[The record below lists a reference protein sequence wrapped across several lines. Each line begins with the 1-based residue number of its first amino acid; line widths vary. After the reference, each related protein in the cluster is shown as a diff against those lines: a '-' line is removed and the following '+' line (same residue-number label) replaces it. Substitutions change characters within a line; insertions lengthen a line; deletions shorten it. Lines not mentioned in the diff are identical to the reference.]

1 MIVLLQLMSVLEL
14 NIDISEVFLM
24 NDAQIRY
31 YIEMERKKGTT
42 TDELIFILSDNG
54 IPIYEISNYLD
65 ISVKHVEMVLSDG

>member
-1 MIVLLQLMSVLEL
+1 MSVLEL

-31 YIEMERKKGTT
+31 FIEMERKKGTT

-54 IPIYEISNYLD
+54 ISIYEISNYLD

>member
-1 MIVLLQLMSVLEL
+1 MSVFEL

-31 YIEMERKKGTT
+31 FIEMEWKKGTT

-54 IPIYEISNYLD
+54 IPINEISN
-65 ISVKHVEMVLSDG
+65 

>member
-1 MIVLLQLMSVLEL
+1 MSVLEL

-31 YIEMERKKGTT
+31 FIEMERKKGTT

-65 ISVKHVEMVLSDG
+65 ISVKYVEMVLSDG

>member
-1 MIVLLQLMSVLEL
+1 MSVLEL

-31 YIEMERKKGTT
+31 FIEMERKKRHNYGWT
-42 TDELIFILSDNG
+42 LYFILSDNG

>member
-1 MIVLLQLMSVLEL
+1 
-14 NIDISEVFLM
+14 M

-31 YIEMERKKGTT
+31 FIEMERKKGTT

-65 ISVKHVEMVLSDG
+65 ISVKHVEKVLSDG

>member
-1 MIVLLQLMSVLEL
+1 MSVLEL

-31 YIEMERKKGTT
+31 FIEMERKKGTT

-54 IPIYEISNYLD
+54 IPIYEIILIFQLSMLKWCFLMAKIYL
-65 ISVKHVEMVLSDG
+65 

>member
-1 MIVLLQLMSVLEL
+1 MSVLEL

-31 YIEMERKKGTT
+31 FIEMERKKGTT

-54 IPIYEISNYLD
+54 ILIYEISNYLD

>member
-31 YIEMERKKGTT
+31 FIEMERKKGTT

-54 IPIYEISNYLD
+54 ISIYEISNYLD

>member
-1 MIVLLQLMSVLEL
+1 
-14 NIDISEVFLM
+14 M

-31 YIEMERKKGTT
+31 FIEMERKKGTT
-42 TDELIFILSDNG
+42 THELIFILSDNG

>member
-31 YIEMERKKGTT
+31 FIEMERKKGTT
-42 TDELIFILSDNG
+42 ITLM
-54 IPIYEISNYLD
+54 IYD
-65 ISVKHVEMVLSDG
+65 

>member
-1 MIVLLQLMSVLEL
+1 MIVLLQLMSVL

-31 YIEMERKKGTT
+31 FIEMERKKGTT

>member
-1 MIVLLQLMSVLEL
+1 MMHRFVILSKWKE
-14 NIDISEVFLM
+14 
-24 NDAQIRY
+24 
-31 YIEMERKKGTT
+31 KKGTT

>member
-1 MIVLLQLMSVLEL
+1 MSVLEL

-24 NDAQIRY
+24 NDAPQIRY
-31 YIEMERKKGTT
+31 FIEMERKKGTT

>member
-1 MIVLLQLMSVLEL
+1 MSVLEL

-31 YIEMERKKGTT
+31 FIEMERKKGTT

-54 IPIYEISNYLD
+54 IQIYEISNYLD

>member
-31 YIEMERKKGTT
+31 FIEMERKKGTT
-42 TDELIFILSDNG
+42 TDEFILSDNG

-65 ISVKHVEMVLSDG
+65 ISVKHVEKVLSDG

>member
-1 MIVLLQLMSVLEL
+1 MSVLEL

-31 YIEMERKKGTT
+31 FIEMERKKGTT

-54 IPIYEISNYLD
+54 IPIYEIYLD

>member
-1 MIVLLQLMSVLEL
+1 MNVLEL

-31 YIEMERKKGTT
+31 FIEMERKKGTT

-54 IPIYEISNYLD
+54 ISIYEISNYLD